1 MQMMKLQRPRPRKG
15 RLEALDLGS
24 TILRPC
30 LACSSQQQVAKY
42 IYMRSGKSAEEAP
55 RSSKKRFR
63 HGTAMNRYFNS
74 YRFIIDSSRFVC
86 AANAR
91 CGKGICPGFEDCCAC
106 GRVSEKCFC
115 GRSVDVTSEIHKP
128 CFMTLYLY

>member
-1 MQMMKLQRPRPRKG
+1 MTDTRKLVQMMKLQRPRPQRKG
-15 RLEALDLGS
+15 GWRRRRLEALDLGS
-24 TILRPC
+24 TILRHC

-63 HGTAMNRYFNS
+63 HGSAMNRYFNS
-74 YRFIIDSSRFVC
+74 CRFIIDSSRFVC

-91 CGKGICPGFEDCCAC
+91 CGKGICAGFEDCCAC
-106 GRVSEKCFC
+106 GRVSEKCFLWSFSRC
-115 GRSVDVTSEIHKP
+115 HQ
-128 CFMTLYLY
+128 